1 MGIFTAET
9 DYFGLDIGETAL
21 RLVQLKKGGA
31 KPVLVTL
38 GDVALPSNL
47 LATDSTTAQDKLAV
61 LIKQLHKDLK
71 VTSKNAV
78 VGLPAS
84 KVFASVITTPKL
96 NDIELAKAIKY
107 QADQYVPMAI
117 DQVKLDWTVL
127 GPGKTENELE
137 VLLVACPNTVAEKYL
152 NILTKAELE
161 VSALEVN
168 ATALYRAMVPTG
180 SPAVIVLDI
189 GSLTTDL
196 SLIYQDTPRL
206 IRSIAVGG
214 NTFVKTVSTA
224 LGLDEVQADQ
234 FVRKFGLTQTKLEGQ
249 VYKALKPNVDIL
261 VDEIGKSIKFFT
273 TRYTNVK
280 VEKIVLTGGAA
291 ATLELP
297 AYIANA
303 TRLPVELGNAWIN
316 VSYPASMQEKLLG
329 LSHSYGV
336 ATGLAQRMF
345 V

>member
-1 MGIFTAET
+1 MGIFTTET

-38 GDVALPSNL
+38 GDVEVPSNL
-47 LATDSTTAQDKLAV
+47 LETDSAAAHDKLTE
-61 LIKQLHKDLK
+61 LIVQLVKDLR
-71 VTSKNAV
+71 VTSKNVV

-96 NDIELAKAIKY
+96 NDAELAKAIKY

-137 VLLVACPNTVAEKYL
+137 ILLVACPNTVADKYL
-152 NILTKAELE
+152 NIITKAGLE

-168 ATALYRAMVPTG
+168 ATALYRAVVPPT
-180 SPAVIVLDI
+180 SPPVIVLDA
-189 GSLTTDL
+189 GSTSTDL
-196 SLIYQDTPRL
+196 SIVYQGTPRL
-206 IRSIAVGG
+206 IRSIPVGG
-214 NTFVKTVSTA
+214 ATFRKSVSTA
-224 LGLDEVQADQ
+224 LGLDDVQADQ
-234 FVRKFGLTQTKLEGQ
+234 FVKKFGLTQTKLEGQ
-249 VYKALKPNVDIL
+249 VYKAVKPNVDIL
-261 VDEIGKSIKFFT
+261 VEEIGKSIKFFT
-273 TRYTNVK
+273 TRYTDVK

-291 ATLELP
+291 NMLELP

-303 TRLPVELGNAWIN
+303 TRLPVELANPWIN
-316 VSYPASMQEKLLG
+316 ISYPANMHDRLLG

-336 ATGLAQRMF
+336 AAGLAERMF
-345 V
+345 L